1 MNKERIQELITLLLK
16 ELEGNDQLRPETMET
31 PKRVANAYMEI
42 FEGYEQDLN
51 KNIKLFK
58 AKYSEIIIS
67 KGIKFY
73 SMCEHHILP
82 FYGTVDIAYMPGE
95 YLLGIS
101 KFARIVNYFAHRL
114 NVQERMTHDI
124 ANFLMECDLNPR
136 GVMVIIKGT
145 HLCEIM
151 RGVKQANPLIITS
164 AIKGTFKEN
173 IATRTEA
180 LNLLKI

>member
-67 KGIKFY
+67 KGIKFH

-180 LNLLKI
+180 LDLLKI

>member
-1 MNKERIQELITLLLK
+1 MNKEKIQDLIAQLLK
-16 ELEGNDQLRPETMET
+16 ELEGNDELRPGTLET

-51 KNIKLFK
+51 KNIKIFK
-58 AKYSEIIIS
+58 ATYSEIIIS
-67 KGIKFY
+67 KDIKFY

-82 FYGTVDIAYMPGE
+82 FYGIVDIAYMPGE
-95 YLLGIS
+95 FLLGIS

-114 NVQERMTHDI
+114 NVQEKMTNDI
-124 ANFLMECDLNPR
+124 ANFLMSSDLKPR

-151 RGVKQANPLIITS
+151 RGVKQANPIIITS

-180 LNLLKI
+180 LELLKI

>member
-1 MNKERIQELITLLLK
+1 MNKEKIKDLITQLII
-16 ELEGNDQLRPETMET
+16 EIEGSAELRPGTMET

-51 KNIKLFK
+51 KHIKIFK
-58 AKYSEIIIS
+58 ANYSEIIIS
-67 KGIKFY
+67 KDIKFY

-82 FYGTVDIAYMPGE
+82 FFGIVDIAYMPGE
-95 YLLGIS
+95 FLLGIS

-114 NVQERMTHDI
+114 NVQEKMTHDI
-124 ANFLMECDLNPR
+124 ANFLMDSDLKPR

-151 RGVKQANPLIITS
+151 RGVKQANPIIITS

-173 IATRTEA
+173 MATRSEA
-180 LNLLKI
+180 LELLKI

>member
-51 KNIKLFK
+51 KYIKLFK

-124 ANFLMECDLNPR
+124 ANFLMDCDLNPR

-180 LNLLKI
+180 LELLKI

>member
-16 ELEGNDQLRPETMET
+16 ELEGNDQLRPETKET

-42 FEGYEQDLN
+42 FEGYEKDLN

-180 LNLLKI
+180 LDLLKI

>member
-1 MNKERIQELITLLLK
+1 MNKEKIQDLITQLLK
-16 ELEGNDQLRPETMET
+16 ELEGNDELRPGTLET

-51 KNIKLFK
+51 KSMKIFK
-58 AKYSEIIIS
+58 ATYSEIIIS
-67 KGIKFY
+67 KDIKFY

-82 FYGTVDIAYMPGE
+82 FFGIVDIAYMPGE
-95 YLLGIS
+95 FLLGIS

-124 ANFLMECDLNPR
+124 ANFLMSSDLKPR

-151 RGVKQANPLIITS
+151 RGVKQANPIIITS

-180 LNLLKI
+180 LELLKI

>member
-1 MNKERIQELITLLLK
+1 MNKEKIQDLITQLLK
-16 ELEGNDQLRPETMET
+16 ELEGNDELRPGTLET

-42 FEGYEQDLN
+42 FEGYDQDLN
-51 KNIKLFK
+51 KSMKTFK
-58 AKYSEIIIS
+58 ATYSEIIIS
-67 KGIKFY
+67 KDIKFY

-82 FYGTVDIAYMPGE
+82 FYGIVDIAYMPGE
-95 YLLGIS
+95 FLLGIS

-114 NVQERMTHDI
+114 NVQEKMTHDI
-124 ANFLMECDLNPR
+124 ANFLMNSDLKPR

-151 RGVKQANPLIITS
+151 RGVKQANPIIITS

-180 LNLLKI
+180 LALLKI